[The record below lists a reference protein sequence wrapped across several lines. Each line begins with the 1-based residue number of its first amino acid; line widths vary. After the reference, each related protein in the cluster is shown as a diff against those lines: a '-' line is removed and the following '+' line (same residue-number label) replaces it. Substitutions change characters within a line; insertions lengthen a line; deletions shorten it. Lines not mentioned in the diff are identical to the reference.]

1 MATDGA
7 AAVTAVRSYHNYSLH
22 AIVAAYGLALVPHGY
37 YTYRMTRVAPKGKTS
52 NLMCVLPPTRQQ
64 PPHAK
69 DTYINIYISILR
81 IERDN

>member
-52 NLMCVLPPTRQQ
+52 NLMCVLPPTRQ
-64 PPHAK
+64 PDNNPHMRS
-69 DTYINIYISILR
+69 IYT
-81 IERDN
+81 